1 MKKRR
6 IVLASVLKPV
16 NDTRMFEK
24 IGGSLARV
32 DGYQVFII
40 GFPSSKTI
48 SSTSDITFLPLKAF
62 SRLSINRLIAPLA
75 VLKKTI
81 QVKPELLIV
90 NTHELLI
97 VGLLNRI
104 LFGTRI
110 IYDIRENYALNIRHT
125 NAFPQVVKALIAGWV
140 RIKEVLTSPFFHGY
154 FLAEKIYAEQLSFVG
169 KKGIVLENK
178 AITPTN
184 FRRIPEPGKIRLLFS
199 GTLAESTGVFQAIEL
214 AKELNQLDKSVEL
227 KIIGSCAQPSTQNK
241 LLSTIQNL
249 PFVTLIGGDKLV
261 PHPDILDAIHQQADF
276 GIICYPVSEHIH
288 QKIPTK
294 LYEYLAYR
302 LPVLL
307 QENPLWEALCNPY
320 PAAIPIDFANPVPET
335 LLVTMKTTNFYRSMP
350 DNVTWDYE
358 ESRLLQMVDKF
369 FI

>member
-16 NDTRMFEK
+16 DDTRMFEK

-32 DGYQVFII
+32 ENYQVFII

-48 SSTSDITFLPLKAF
+48 SSGSDITFLPLKAF

-125 NAFPQVVKALIAGWV
+125 NAFPHVIKALLAGWV
-140 RIKEVLTSPFFHGY
+140 RVKEVVTSPFFHGY
-154 FLAEKIYAEQLSFVG
+154 FLAENIYAEQLGFVG

-178 AITPTN
+178 AIIPPN
-184 FRRIPEPGKIRLLFS
+184 FKRVPQPGKIQLLFG
-199 GTLAESTGVFQAIEL
+199 GTLAESTGVFQAIQL
-214 AKELNQLDKSVEL
+214 AKELNQVNKSVEL
-227 KIIGSCAQPSTQNK
+227 KIIGYCAQPSTQNK

-261 PHPDILDAIHQQADF
+261 PHPDILDAIQQADF
-276 GIICYPVSEHIH
+276 GIICYPASEHIH
-288 QKIPTK
+288 KKIPTK
-294 LYEYLAYR
+294 LYEYLAYE

-307 QENPLWEALCNPY
+307 QKNPLWEALCNPY
-320 PAAIPIDFANPVPET
+320 PAAIPIDFDNLVPET
-335 LLVTMKTTNFYRSMP
+335 LLSKMETINFYRSMP
-350 DNVTWDYE
+350 DNVTWDSE
-358 ESRLLQMVDKF
+358 ESRLLKKVNKF

>member
-6 IVLASVLKPV
+6 IVLASILKPV
-16 NDTRMFEK
+16 DDTRMYEK
-24 IGGSLARV
+24 IGCSLARV

-48 SSTSDITFLPLKAF
+48 SSSSDITFLPLKAF
-62 SRLSINRLIAPLA
+62 SRLSINRLVAPFA

-110 IYDIRENYALNIRHT
+110 IYDIRENYARNIRHT
-125 NAFPQVVKALIAGWV
+125 NAFPNMIKALLAGWV
-140 RIKEVLTSPFFHGY
+140 RVKEVITSPFFHGY
-154 FLAEKIYAEQLSFVG
+154 FLAENIYANQLSFVG

-178 AITPTN
+178 AIIPSN
-184 FRRIPEPGKIRLLFS
+184 FRRVPEPGKIRLLFS
-199 GTLAESTGVFQAIEL
+199 GTLAESTGVFQAIQL
-214 AKELNQLDKSVEL
+214 AKELNQVNKSVEL
-227 KIIGSCAQPSTQNK
+227 KIIGYCAQPSALYK
-241 LLSTIQNL
+241 LLSIIRNL
-249 PFVTLIGGDKLV
+249 SFVTLTGGDKLV
-261 PHPDILDAIHQQADF
+261 PHPEILEAIQQADF
-276 GIICYPVSEHIH
+276 GIICYPTSEHIH

-294 LYEYLAYR
+294 LYEYLACQ
-302 LPVLL
+302 LPILL
-307 QENPLWEALCNPY
+307 QTNPLWESICKPY
-320 PAAIPIDFANPVPET
+320 PAAIPIDFANLAPKALLTRIET
-335 LLVTMKTTNFYRSMP
+335 SNFYQALP
-350 DNVTWDYE
+350 ENVTWGSE
-358 ESRLLQMVDKF
+358 ESRLLKMVGKF